1 MNQPLRRSTVRS
13 LAALASALLWGVI
26 EVVALAR
33 SRWSIRPRHGR
44 GLPSGGQRG

>member
-1 MNQPLRRSTVRS
+1 MNQPRRHTALPS
-13 LAALASALLWGVI
+13 LATLASVLLWGAI

-33 SRWSIRPRHGR
+33 SRWSTRPRHGR